1 MKTRKK
7 VINALEKNSTN
18 RNVCIH
24 FCKSVFIYG
33 WYWFMNELIRDKLRR
48 LKGLPTK
55 KVSTE
60 GVMILND
67 DQAEAALQFELSKI
81 DAFQKKV
88 NEEYE
93 KKTN

>member
-1 MKTRKK
+1 
-7 VINALEKNSTN
+7 
-18 RNVCIH
+18 
-24 FCKSVFIYG
+24 
-33 WYWFMNELIRDKLRR
+33 MNELIRDKLRR

-67 DQAEAALQFELSKI
+67 DQAEAALQFELSKL
-81 DAFQKKV
+81 DELQKKV

>member
-1 MKTRKK
+1 
-7 VINALEKNSTN
+7 
-18 RNVCIH
+18 
-24 FCKSVFIYG
+24 
-33 WYWFMNELIRDKLRR
+33 MNELIRDKLRR

-81 DAFQKKV
+81 DAFQRKIK
-88 NEEYE
+88 EMSDQRD
-93 KKTN
+93 

>member
-1 MKTRKK
+1 MNSLI
-7 VINALEKNSTN
+7 IN
-18 RNVCIH
+18 
-24 FCKSVFIYG
+24 
-33 WYWFMNELIRDKLRR
+33 KLHR
-48 LKGLPTK
+48 LKGEP
-55 KVSTE
+55 VEEIIDSD
-60 GVMILND
+60 GIIILND

>member
-1 MKTRKK
+1 
-7 VINALEKNSTN
+7 
-18 RNVCIH
+18 
-24 FCKSVFIYG
+24 
-33 WYWFMNELIRDKLRR
+33 MNELIRDKLRR

-60 GVMILND
+60 GIMILND
-67 DQAEAALQFELSKI
+67 DQAEAALNFELSKL

-88 NEEYE
+88 NEGYE

>member
-1 MKTRKK
+1 
-7 VINALEKNSTN
+7 
-18 RNVCIH
+18 
-24 FCKSVFIYG
+24 
-33 WYWFMNELIRDKLRR
+33 MNELIRDKLRR

-67 DQAEAALQFELSKI
+67 VQAEEALQFELSKL
-81 DAFQKKV
+81 DEFQKKV
-88 NEEYE
+88 NKDYE